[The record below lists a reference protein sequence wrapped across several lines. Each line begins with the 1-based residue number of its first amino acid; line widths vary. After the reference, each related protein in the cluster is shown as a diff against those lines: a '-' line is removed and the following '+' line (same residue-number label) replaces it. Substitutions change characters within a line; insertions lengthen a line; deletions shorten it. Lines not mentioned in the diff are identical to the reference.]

1 MKRTLIISALYFLFF
16 PLILSAQDGQ
26 EISEQQNRVYYYL
39 DCGSFCKPDSAM
51 EYGKYWFISDTVYAA
66 MPDSMENE
74 VDKFKEELKI
84 FSNHTTIGKNVVL
97 RYEQSAQAAIDA
109 RKEKIEKMRGRH
121 YEIIEIKYRPFSIG
135 KNTLTQE

>member
-1 MKRTLIISALYFLFF
+1 
-16 PLILSAQDGQ
+16 
-26 EISEQQNRVYYYL
+26 
-39 DCGSFCKPDSAM
+39 M

-97 RYEQSAQAAIDA
+97 RYKESAQAAIDA
-109 RKEKIEKMRGRH
+109 RQEKIEKMRGRQ

-135 KNTLTQE
+135 ENTLTQE